1 MLRISGIRA
10 GLDEDTTEYLRM
22 AAAKTLH
29 VPPERIA
36 ALTIVKKSVDARKK
50 HDVYFV
56 YSVDVMLTDGDRI
69 PPRADKARVPAWY
82 SGRVYSSNGAEKAAK
97 PSCRLR
103 FWPGGDVLRA
113 PAGTRGPCANCA

>member
-36 ALTIVKKSVDARKK
+36 ALTIAKKSVDARKK
-50 HDVYFV
+50 
-56 YSVDVMLTDGDRI
+56 
-69 PPRADKARVPAWY
+69 ARRTLCLQR
-82 SGRVYSSNGAEKAAK
+82 GRHANGRRQNTAA
-97 PSCRLR
+97 C
-103 FWPGGDVLRA
+103 G
-113 PAGTRGPCANCA
+113 